1 MAGGI
6 KKTVGLSIAVLSK
19 SLRMLDKV
27 EKAKAVERVLKM
39 LTKVEKSVDA
49 LDRLMTLLENFEIL
63 SAALGK
69 KTKKKKKHA

>member
-6 KKTVGLSIAVLSK
+6 KRTVGLSIEALERTLK
-19 SLRMLDKV
+19 ILDKLDN
-27 EKAKAVERVLKM
+27 AKAVERMLKM

-69 KTKKKKKHA
+69 KTKKKKHT